1 MKAILIYSMV
11 TNKIPKTYLD
21 EIQRLQRGFIW
32 GETEDK
38 KKYHVVGRV
47 MVTKP
52 KWTGALGL
60 RLDTINKACLL
71 NSAWRLYIEPN
82 DFWCNVLRGKNMLV
96 IIFWNLSPVAS

>member
-38 KKYHVVGRV
+38 KKYHVVGRD

-52 KWTGALGL
+52 K
-60 RLDTINKACLL
+60 
-71 NSAWRLYIEPN
+71 
-82 DFWCNVLRGKNMLV
+82 
-96 IIFWNLSPVAS
+96 